1 MTQEDKYCIILFI
14 QIYRIGKFIETEG
27 RSKVARDQGSGEV
40 QLKGDR
46 APSGVIKSF
55 EMK

>member
-27 RSKVARDQGSGEV
+27 RLVVARDQGSGEV